1 MRENPVPQ
9 MDERDLQIAEKIRR
23 LPDLEPPPN
32 LLRSVMSSIQP
43 KRLSGWR
50 RLSLWVRSPK
60 TITWTPLRVIPV
72 AMVVLVVLIGA
83 VLLSSGKK
91 DQPPLLIG
99 ASGSRTLP
107 VSFTLKLPETHSVSV
122 VGTFNQWRPHGFE
135 MQWDK
140 ERELWSITLRLPEG
154 RYEYAFLIDGQR
166 VLSDPG
172 AHFYQ
177 ADGFGNQNS
186 VLILR
191 GENGENI

>member
-1 MRENPVPQ
+1 

-60 TITWTPLRVIPV
+60 TITWTPLRIIPA

-99 ASGSRTLP
+99 GSGSRTLP
-107 VSFTLKLPETHSVSV
+107 VSFTLKLPATHSVSV
-122 VGTFNQWRPHGFE
+122 VGTFNQWSPHGCE

>member
-1 MRENPVPQ
+1 MRRNPVLQ
-9 MDERDLQIAEKIRR
+9 TDERDLQIAEGIRQ

-32 LLRSVMSSIQP
+32 LLGSVMRSIQP

-60 TITWTPLRVIPV
+60 TITWTPLRAIPA
-72 AMVVLVVLIGA
+72 AMVVLIVLIGA
-83 VLLSSGKK
+83 GILSPGKK

-107 VSFTLKLPETHSVSV
+107 VSFTLKLPGTHSVSV
-122 VGTFNQWRPHGFE
+122 VGTFNQWRPQGFE

-191 GENGENI
+191 GGNGENI